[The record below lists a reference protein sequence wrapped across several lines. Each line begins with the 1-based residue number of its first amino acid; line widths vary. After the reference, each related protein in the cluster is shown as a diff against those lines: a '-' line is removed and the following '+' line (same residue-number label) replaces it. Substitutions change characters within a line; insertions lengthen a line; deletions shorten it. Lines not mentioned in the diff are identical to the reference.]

1 MQICD
6 PVLRYRKSGF
16 LYNGRIFR
24 GKAYGLTEEE
34 TEKLAELV
42 KEKVKTQY
50 LDKYE
55 IDPASFTFPEYEP
68 IAERTEAKDLWTPLD
83 WNYLRSYEVA
93 TIVVVAEEAGYKDKG
108 MSNSGSVEKNMA
120 LLNEIIP
127 LVESMKYENIGC
139 RIQYDAVLDKE
150 KIEREAKEIC
160 EKLTGK
166 FITYCGIEGKIKVV
180 DEVNNYKTYGFFRK
194 GARRKYYKVS
204 NTEIIAMKLQEAI

>member
-68 IAERTEAKDLWTPLD
+68 IAERKRQRIYGLRWT
-83 WNYLRSYEVA
+83 
-93 TIVVVAEEAGYKDKG
+93 G
-108 MSNSGSVEKNMA
+108 
-120 LLNEIIP
+120 
-127 LVESMKYENIGC
+127 
-139 RIQYDAVLDKE
+139 
-150 KIEREAKEIC
+150 
-160 EKLTGK
+160 
-166 FITYCGIEGKIKVV
+166 ITYAATKWRQLLLWQKKQGIKIKECQIR
-180 DEVNNYKTYGFFRK
+180 EV
-194 GARRKYYKVS
+194 
-204 NTEIIAMKLQEAI
+204 

>member
-68 IAERTEAKDLWTPLD
+68 IAERTEAKDLWDSAGLELLTQ
-83 WNYLRSYEVA
+83 LRS
-93 TIVVVAEEAGYKDKG
+93 GD
-108 MSNSGSVEKNMA
+108 N
-120 LLNEIIP
+120 
-127 LVESMKYENIGC
+127 C
-139 RIQYDAVLDKE
+139 
-150 KIEREAKEIC
+150 C
-160 EKLTGK
+160 
-166 FITYCGIEGKIKVV
+166 CG
-180 DEVNNYKTYGFFRK
+180 
-194 GARRKYYKVS
+194 RRSRV
-204 NTEIIAMKLQEAI
+204 